1 VRVLQSTHA
10 ALPTTMAA
18 TFRQLLNSSELSFVM
33 EAHSGLSAKI
43 VEEAGFPAI
52 WASGL
57 SVSAAL
63 GVRDRNEASWT
74 QVVEVLEFMSDAVSI
89 PIFVDGDTG
98 YGDFN
103 NFRRLT
109 GKLCQRGIAAV
120 CIEDKVF
127 PKTNSFLDGDQT
139 LAGIDEFCGKIK
151 AGKDAQTDD
160 DFSIVARVEALIAGL
175 GMAEALRRAEAYRL
189 AGADGIL
196 IHSRKS
202 TADEILQFAKEWANR
217 APLVIVPTKYY
228 ITPTDRFREAA
239 ISVAIWANHNLRA
252 SISAMRETSQQIMS
266 DQSLIGVEG
275 RVADLNDVFELSG
288 NTELVEAEERYLP
301 AGRTGMTAILLAA
314 SRGSKLGELTVDRP
328 KCMLEVGGEPL
339 LKRLAGQLKHAGV
352 RDISVVA
359 GYKQEAINLPDI
371 KKSINADYANTGEVA
386 SLACALDAL
395 QGECVLSYGDILFRR
410 YILDLL
416 LETDGDIVVVVE
428 AIGADRSKRAAAN
441 TSDLA
446 KCNIPFSDDY
456 LEDQPIELEQ
466 ISADLDDET
475 SDGVWIG
482 LVKLSERGSALL
494 RDEIEAMREDGS
506 FSTASLPDA
515 VNRLIA
521 KGHKPRVVYI
531 AGHWL
536 DVNDVVDLA
545 KARDFR

>member
-1 VRVLQSTHA
+1 MRALQSEQQPSQTTKA
-10 ALPTTMAA
+10 AV
-18 TFRQLLNSSELSFVM
+18 FGQLLRSPELSFVM
-33 EAHSGLSAKI
+33 EAHNGISAKI

-57 SVSAAL
+57 SVSSAL

-74 QVVEVLEFMSDAVSI
+74 QVLEVLEFMSDAVSI

-109 GKLCQRGIAAV
+109 AKLCQRGIAAV

-127 PKTNSFLDGDQT
+127 PKTNSFLDGDQS
-139 LAGIDEFCGKIK
+139 LADMDEFCGKIK

-160 DFSIVARVEALIAGL
+160 DFSVVARVEALIAGR
-175 GMAEALRRAEAYRL
+175 GMAEALRRAEAYRA

-196 IHSRKS
+196 IHSRMS
-202 TADEILQFAKEWANR
+202 TADEVLQFANEWAGR

-228 ITPTDRFREAA
+228 ITPTDRYREAG
-239 ISVAIWANHNLRA
+239 ISIAIWANHNLRA
-252 SISAMRETSQQIMS
+252 AISAMRETSRQIMS

-301 AGRTGMTAILLAA
+301 AGRAGMTAILLAA
-314 SRGSKLGELTVDRP
+314 SRGSKLGDLTNDRP
-328 KCMLEVGGEPL
+328 KCMLEVRGEPL
-339 LKRLAGQLKHAGV
+339 LSRLTQQFRHAGV
-352 RDISVVA
+352 RDINVVA
-359 GYKQEAINLPDI
+359 GYKHEAVDLPDI
-371 KKSINADYANTGEVA
+371 NKIVNADFADTGEVA
-386 SLACALDAL
+386 SLACAIDEL

-416 LETDGDIVVVVE
+416 LEVDGDIVVVVE
-428 AIGADRSKRAAAN
+428 AIGIDRGHHADTQTA
-441 TSDLA
+441 DFA
-446 KCNIPFSDDY
+446 KCSVPFTDDY
-456 LEDQPIELEQ
+456 LEDQAIELEK
-466 ISADLDDET
+466 ISADLGADAA
-475 SDGVWIG
+475 DGVWIG
-482 LVKLSERGSALL
+482 LVKLNARGSAMM
-494 RDEIEAMREDGS
+494 RDEIAEMSKDGS
-506 FSTASLPDA
+506 HATASLPDV

-521 KGHKPRVVYI
+521 KGARPRVVYI

-545 KARDFR
+545 KARDFL

>member
-1 VRVLQSTHA
+1 MKALQSEQRPTLSTKA
-10 ALPTTMAA
+10 AV
-18 TFRQLLNSSELSFVM
+18 FRQLLQSPELSFVM
-33 EAHSGLSAKI
+33 EAHNGISAKI

-57 SVSAAL
+57 SVSSAL

-74 QVVEVLEFMSDAVSI
+74 QVLEVLEFMSDAVSI

-109 GKLCQRGIAAV
+109 SKLCQRGIAAV

-127 PKTNSFLDGDQT
+127 PKTNSFLDGDQS
-139 LAGIDEFCGKIK
+139 LADIDEFCGKIK

-160 DFSIVARVEALIAGL
+160 EFSVVARVEALIAGR
-175 GMAEALRRAEAYRL
+175 GMAEALRRAEAYRV

-196 IHSRKS
+196 IHSRMS
-202 TADEILQFAKEWANR
+202 TADEVLQFAGEWADR

-228 ITPTDRFREAA
+228 ITPTDRFREVG
-239 ISVAIWANHNLRA
+239 ISIAIWANHNLRA
-252 SISAMRETSQQIMS
+252 AISAMRETSRQIMS

-301 AGRTGMTAILLAA
+301 AGRAGMKAILLAA
-314 SRGSKLGELTVDRP
+314 SRGSKLGELTTDRP
-328 KCMLEVGGEPL
+328 KCMLEVRGEPL
-339 LKRLAGQLKHAGV
+339 LSRLTQQFKHAGV
-352 RDISVVA
+352 RNITVVV
-359 GYKQEAINLPDI
+359 GYKHEAVDLPDI
-371 KKSINADYANTGEVA
+371 DKCVNADYADTGEVA
-386 SLACALDAL
+386 SLTCAMEAL

-416 LETDGDIVVVVE
+416 LEADGDIVVVVE
-428 AIGADRSKRAAAN
+428 AKGTDGGIHA
-441 TSDLA
+441 TTQTVDLA
-446 KCNIPFSDDY
+446 KCSIPFTDDY
-456 LEDQPIELEQ
+456 LEDQEIELER
-466 ISADLDDET
+466 ISGDLDDAVA
-475 SDGVWIG
+475 DGVWIG
-482 LVKLSERGSALL
+482 LVKLSARGSELV
-494 RDEIEAMREDGS
+494 RDEVAEMREEGS
-506 FSTASLPDA
+506 HSTASLPDV

-521 KGHKPRVVYI
+521 KGAKPRVVYI

-536 DVNDVVDLA
+536 DVNEVVDLA
-545 KARDFR
+545 KARDFL

>member
-1 VRVLQSTHA
+1 
-10 ALPTTMAA
+10 
-18 TFRQLLNSSELSFVM
+18 M
-33 EAHSGLSAKI
+33 EAHNGISAKI

-175 GMAEALRRAEAYRL
+175 GMDEALRRAEAYRL

-239 ISVAIWANHNLRA
+239 ISIAIWANHNLRA
-252 SISAMRETSQQIMS
+252 SISAMRETSRQIMN

-301 AGRTGMTAILLAA
+301 AGRSGMTAILLAA

-339 LKRLAGQLKHAGV
+339 LKRLVGQLKHAGV

-359 GYKQEAINLPDI
+359 GYKHEAIDLPDI
-371 KKSINADYANTGEVA
+371 KKSINADHANTGEIA
-386 SLACALDAL
+386 SLACALEAL

-428 AIGADRSKRAAAN
+428 AKGADRSKRADAI
-441 TSDLA
+441 TPDLA

-466 ISADLDDET
+466 ISAALDEEA

-494 RDEIEAMREDGS
+494 RDEIAEMREDGS
-506 FSTASLPDA
+506 YSSASLPDA

-521 KGHKPRVVYI
+521 KEQKPRVVYI

-545 KARDFR
+545 KARDFL

>member
-1 VRVLQSTHA
+1 MKVVQSPNVA
-10 ALPTTMAA
+10 SATMAA
-18 TFRQLLNSSELSFVM
+18 TFRQLLHSPQLSFVM

-109 GKLCQRGIAAV
+109 SKLCQRGIAAV

-239 ISVAIWANHNLRA
+239 ISIAIWANHNLRA
-252 SISAMRETSQQIMS
+252 SISAMRETSQQIMN
-266 DQSLIGVEG
+266 DQNLIGIEG

-288 NTELVEAEERYLP
+288 NTELMEAEERYLP
-301 AGRTGMTAILLAA
+301 AVRADMTAILLAA
-314 SRGSKLGELTVDRP
+314 SRGSKLGELTADRP

-339 LKRLAGQLKHAGV
+339 IKRLVGQLKHLGI

-359 GYKQEAINLPDI
+359 GYKHEAIDLPDI
-371 KKSINADYANTGEVA
+371 KKLINDDHANTGEIG
-386 SLACALDAL
+386 SLACALGAL
-395 QGECVLSYGDILFRR
+395 QGDCILSYGDILFRR
-410 YILDLL
+410 YIIELL
-416 LETDGDIVVVVE
+416 LETDGDIVVVVD
-428 AIGADRSKRAAAN
+428 AKGVDRRKHADAN
-441 TSDLA
+441 IFDLA
-446 KCNIPFSDDY
+446 KCSIPFSDDY

-466 ISADLDDET
+466 ISTDLGET
-475 SDGVWIG
+475 KSDGVWIG
-482 LVKLSERGSALL
+482 LVKLSERGCALL
-494 RDEIEAMREDGS
+494 RDEIIEMREGGS
-506 FSTASLPDA
+506 FSSASLPDA
-515 VNRLIA
+515 FNNLIT
-521 KGHKPRVVYI
+521 KGHRPRVVYI

-545 KARDFR
+545 KARDFL

>member
-1 VRVLQSTHA
+1 MTALKSEQRPTLSTKA
-10 ALPTTMAA
+10 AV
-18 TFRQLLNSSELSFVM
+18 FRQILESPELSFVM
-33 EAHSGLSAKI
+33 EAHNGISAKI

-57 SVSAAL
+57 SVSSAL

-74 QVVEVLEFMSDAVSI
+74 QVLEVLEFMSDAVLI

-127 PKTNSFLDGDQT
+127 PKTNSFLDSDQS
-139 LAGIDEFCGKIK
+139 LADIDEFCGKIK

-160 DFSIVARVEALIAGL
+160 EFCVVARVEALIAGL
-175 GMAEALRRAEAYRL
+175 GMAEALRRAEAYRV

-196 IHSRKS
+196 IHSRMS
-202 TADEILQFAKEWANR
+202 TADEVLQFANEWANR

-228 ITPTDRFREAA
+228 TTPTDRYREAR
-239 ISVAIWANHNLRA
+239 ISISIWANHNVRA
-252 SISAMRETSQQIMS
+252 AISAMRETCQQIMS

-275 RVADLNDVFELSG
+275 RVADLNDLFELSG

-301 AGRTGMTAILLAA
+301 AGRAGMKAILLAA
-314 SRGSKLGELTVDRP
+314 SRGSKLGELTNDRP
-328 KCMLEVGGEPL
+328 KCMLEVRGEPL
-339 LKRLAGQLKHAGV
+339 LSRLTQQFKHAGV
-352 RDISVVA
+352 RDITVVV
-359 GYKQEAINLPDI
+359 GYKHEAVDLPEID
-371 KKSINADYANTGEVA
+371 KCMNADYADTGEVA
-386 SLACALDAL
+386 SLCCAMEAL
-395 QGECVLSYGDILFRR
+395 RGECVLSYGDILFRR

-428 AIGADRSKRAAAN
+428 AKGTDGGVHAAMR
-441 TSDLA
+441 TGDLA
-446 KCNIPFSDDY
+446 KCSIPFTDDF
-456 LEDQPIELEQ
+456 LEDQEIELER
-466 ISADLDDET
+466 ISADLDDAVA
-475 SDGVWIG
+475 DGVWIG
-482 LVKLSERGSALL
+482 LVKLSARGSELL
-494 RDEIEAMREDGS
+494 RDEIAEMREEGS
-506 FSTASLPDA
+506 HSTASLPDV

-521 KGHKPRVVYI
+521 KGAKPRVVYI

-545 KARDFR
+545 KARDFL